1 MSNNDWVIVESDESY
16 NGSATDC
23 YKIYGNYNGF
33 HVFCLKS
40 KFNKQILN
48 DILNTIIVQRDD
60 VERFKYLSDIFN
72 LEQTLNDLKVSSK
85 HIVLVFNL
93 NVDNK
98 RYELLVNQKNLISSQ
113 LYDAIES
120 VAKMDDI
127 SQSFVESVYNDMN
140 RILLEQLDN
149 IEKKAATEPIDK
161 FQYLKG
167 EFELIEKTLNE
178 V

>member
-1 MSNNDWVIVESDESY
+1 MLNNDRVNVESDISY
-16 NGSATDC
+16 DGGATGFYTIFGD
-23 YKIYGNYNGF
+23 YNIF
-33 HVFCLKS
+33 HVLCLKS
-40 KFNKQILN
+40 EFNKKLFN
-48 DILNTIIVQRDD
+48 DVLNTIIVQRDD
-60 VERFKYLSDIFN
+60 VERFKYLSDVFD
-72 LEQTLNDLKVSSK
+72 LEQTLSDLTVSSK
-85 HIVLVFNL
+85 YIVLVFNL
-93 NVDNK
+93 DVDNK
-98 RYELLVNQKNLISSQ
+98 QYELLVDQKNVISSQ

>member
-1 MSNNDWVIVESDESY
+1 M
-16 NGSATDC
+16 
-23 YKIYGNYNGF
+23 
-33 HVFCLKS
+33 
-40 KFNKQILN
+40 
-48 DILNTIIVQRDD
+48 
-60 VERFKYLSDIFN
+60 
-72 LEQTLNDLKVSSK
+72 
-85 HIVLVFNL
+85 
-93 NVDNK
+93 
-98 RYELLVNQKNLISSQ
+98 VNQKNLISSQ

-161 FQYLKG
+161 FQYLKD
-167 EFELIEKTLNE
+167 EFALIEKTLNE